1 MGISACEKGGQ
12 WEKATSLLKLMHAA
26 GLQPDVIT
34 YNATISAC
42 EKGRQWEKA
51 LSLLEQMRGDG
62 VTPDVI
68 SYSATISACEKGG
81 QWEKALSLLGEMRDE
96 GIKPNVIT
104 YNAAIAACVK
114 DGQWKKALLLS
125 KQMRKLGNQP
135 DAFTYAAVIQAC
147 ASAEQPV
154 TALEIFDEARQ
165 NAEVNCITYN
175 AILDAV
181 CTSHPAKGRELYR
194 RGYSLYGSVEST
206 QHGTPKLDLHNHS
219 EGACETAVRW
229 WLKERVP
236 AMTSEPEQL
245 IIVTGWGKSRTALQD
260 SDLRGRV
267 ERLLTELG
275 VPTLPTDNPGM
286 LLVDAHTWLGLKAHR
301 QSPPSQQPHSD

>member
-12 WEKATSLLKLMHAA
+12 WEKATSLLKQMHAA

-81 QWEKALSLLGEMRDE
+81 QWEKALSLFRRMHGA
-96 GIKPNVIT
+96 GIPPDVII
-104 YNAAIAACVK
+104 YNAAISACEKVGK
-114 DGQWKKALLLS
+114 WEKALLLL
-125 KQMRKLGNQP
+125 KQMRELGNQP

-181 CTSHPAKGRELYR
+181 CTSHPAKARELYR

-206 QHGTPKLDLHNHS
+206 EHGTPKLDLHSHS

-229 WLKERVP
+229 WLEERVP

-245 IIVTGWGKSRTALQD
+245 IIVTGWGKSRSALQD

-267 ERLLTELG
+267 ERVLADLR
-275 VPTLPTDNPGM
+275 VPTQPVDNKGRF
-286 LLVDAHTWLGLKAHR
+286 LVNAQVWRREQTL
-301 QSPPSQQPHSD
+301 SD